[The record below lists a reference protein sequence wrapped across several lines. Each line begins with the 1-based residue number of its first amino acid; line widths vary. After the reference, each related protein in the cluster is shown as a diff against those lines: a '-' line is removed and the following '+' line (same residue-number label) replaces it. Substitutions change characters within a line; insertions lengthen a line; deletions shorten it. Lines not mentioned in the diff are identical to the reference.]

1 MFNFCLLLDE
11 AAEFSSYIPVV
22 LKVASLLQGLE
33 EQNRWLSR
41 DESECKGGGGGKVFA
56 LCEILL
62 EDLNLYS
69 ETQIPIDEQNTLNLK
84 LFPTYPP
91 PPRLQPHNVPLSLV
105 GLQKLVDPNWD
116 LTMLRILPYIDGVNS
131 LKQISLKSDAD
142 FRLTRKAVEH
152 LVYYGCIILLD
163 VFHFNAIYACTPSIS
178 DFVEDDAA
186 QQECLEY
193 IYEGPITQNGEEVP
207 DPEQRLGPTTLV
219 EHYLSLRQGLSVK
232 VWYMDHAATLMGVDV
247 RRLITFGVIRGFL
260 YRVHKYALASRT
272 RSGSRKN
279 RLHLPKTE
287 PASTSAATTA
297 PTLPSGSWD
306 ANNHHPMIS
315 TTSNNNI
322 NHNNQAREDAP
333 DPRKDTEPLRPLNP
347 DEEKRLGRF
356 LDGTH
361 CFDEICTEMG
371 FGEREL
377 MARLREWEGE
387 VWVLH
392 R

>member
-1 MFNFCLLLDE
+1 MLLEESAD
-11 AAEFSSYIPVV
+11 FSSYIPVV
-22 LKVASLLQGLE
+22 QKVASLLKGLE
-33 EQNRWLSR
+33 EQIRWLSE
-41 DESECKGGGGGKVFA
+41 DEARGGGKVFA

-69 ETQIPIDEQNTLNLK
+69 ETQIPIDEQNTLNVK

-131 LKQISLKSDAD
+131 LRQISIRADAD
-142 FRLTRKAVEH
+142 FRLVRKAVEH
-152 LVYYGCIILLD
+152 LVYYGCVILLD
-163 VFHFNAIYACTPSIS
+163 VFHFNAIYACTSQIS
-178 DFVEDDAA
+178 DFIEDEDAQA
-186 QQECLEY
+186 ECLAY
-193 IYEGPITQNGEEVP
+193 IYEGVG
-207 DPEQRLGPTTLV
+207 PEAPRDDKKLGPTHLV

-232 VWYMDHAATLMGVDV
+232 NWYLDHATSLVGVDI

-260 YRVHKYALASRT
+260 YRVHKYAVATKSRT
-272 RSGSRKN
+272 GRKN
-279 RLHLPKTE
+279 RLHPPKPDPPPSSSE
-287 PASTSAATTA
+287 I
-297 PTLPSGSWD
+297 PSGSWD
-306 ANNHHPMIS
+306 AKRPS
-315 TTSNNNI
+315 
-322 NHNNQAREDAP
+322 
-333 DPRKDTEPLRPLNP
+333 KDGLEWAAEGLKALGL
-347 DEEKRLGRF
+347 EQEKQLSGY

-371 FGEREL
+371 ISEREL

-387 VWVLH
+387 VWIIH